1 VAARLAKLL
10 SSGSQLDAAAG
21 YRFDRIACKVSAST
35 TCPRLANLRT
45 AGRCWVCPASLIP
58 RVSRRAPASD
68 GKQWRM
74 RKRKLPPRGGG
85 DERRYHAFAQAQRS
99 RPQR

>member
-1 VAARLAKLL
+1 M
-10 SSGSQLDAAAG
+10 
-21 YRFDRIACKVSAST
+21 
-35 TCPRLANLRT
+35 
-45 AGRCWVCPASLIP
+45 IP

-85 DERRYHAFAQAQRS
+85 DERRYHARVSHKGVLSGAFN
-99 RPQR
+99 